1 MNGKM
6 ILVFTGKL
14 LICSI
19 TFIIGSIIG
28 GIVATHLGLQQPPLP
43 EGVDSTYAFFLLM
56 LESPLM
62 MFALAPIAG
71 GLGGGLL
78 PRGLVLS
85 FFMWVAYT
93 LNTAIETLAFTITT
107 VSSALFTTIS
117 FLVPSLLCGLVIVW
131 LFPSGEQP
139 ESFSP
144 LAKRFVGR
152 RTAGAW
158 LWRIGLATVIFVPI
172 YILFGSIVAPLTA
185 EYFQQNMYGLRQPSQ
200 SEMLLVL
207 MARSLLFFLAS
218 LPIIVLWEQS
228 NRELSLKLGF
238 ALFILVGFLY
248 MLGAYYMPL
257 DIRVTHTLEILAG
270 SFAYAG
276 MLVVLLAGGRSR
288 PEQAFKARANS

>member
-139 ESFSP
+139 ESLSP